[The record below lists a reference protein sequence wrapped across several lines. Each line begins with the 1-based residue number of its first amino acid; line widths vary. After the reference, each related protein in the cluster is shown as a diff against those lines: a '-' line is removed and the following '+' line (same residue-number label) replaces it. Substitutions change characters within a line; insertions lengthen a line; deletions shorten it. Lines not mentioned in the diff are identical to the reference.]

1 MTPFSRLI
9 GATLLIGSVHLS
21 ATGLSLPAALEIL
34 DNNNLEIKSAA
45 YDVQSAQSDTYI
57 AKGYNF
63 GSLDLTQNF
72 VRSNDAGNAF
82 GFKLASRE
90 ATFGDFG
97 FNEFLA
103 PMGQA
108 LLGASSGALTP
119 TDVQNMGSILAIQPK
134 DLNYPGYQ
142 NFYQTKLTYVLP
154 IFTGG
159 KLSAYG
165 DISEKM
171 EKIKQLD
178 SEQMKTEKRYEL
190 RKSYYDMALLQ
201 HSLDQMKTIH
211 KNISTLERTVEMMQ
225 QEGYAKKVDIL
236 EVEAKKA
243 NVERAITEM
252 EANKKL
258 LYHYI
263 SFLLNQEVNDIELPS
278 SDYPISSISEQE
290 VLANN
295 TDLKKAH
302 EGLDIRDR
310 MVDLAYAPFLPQI
323 GAFAEASSADDTFG
337 GDFNDHKAYT
347 VGAKLT
353 WNLFNGATDK
363 NALEKARI
371 EKLKTATQ
379 VELAKKGIALQYD
392 KIRTEIDSLNAQV
405 KSLEKEL
412 ELAEAIYKNYE
423 GRYHEH
429 LASMSDVIIKQSQ
442 QIEKVL
448 NLQMVKNQRNER
460 VFALEKLS
468 NGVK

>member
-1 MTPFSRLI
+1 MTAFSRVFS
-9 GATLLIGSVHLS
+9 ATLLIGSAHLMG
-21 ATGLSLPAALEIL
+21 AGLSLPAALEIL
-34 DNNNLEIKSAA
+34 ENNNLEIKTAA
-45 YDVQSAQSDTYI
+45 LDVQSAHSDTWI

-63 GSLDLTQNF
+63 GSLDLTQSAL
-72 VRSNDAGNAF
+72 RSNEAGNVF
-82 GFKLASRE
+82 GFKLSSRQ
-90 ATFGDFG
+90 ADFGDFG

-108 LLGASSGALTP
+108 LLGASAGALTP
-119 TDVQNMGSILAIQPK
+119 SDVQNMNSILKIQPK

-142 NFYQTKLTYVLP
+142 NYYQSKLTYMLP

-165 DISEKM
+165 DIAEKM
-171 EKIKQLD
+171 EQIKKLD
-178 SEQMKTEKRYEL
+178 SDQMKTEKRYEL

-201 HSLDQMKTIH
+201 HSIDQMKTIH
-211 KNISTLERTVEMMQ
+211 KNISTLERTTQMML
-225 QEGYAKKVDIL
+225 QEGYAKKVDLL

-243 NVERAITEM
+243 NVERSVTEM

-258 LYHYI
+258 LYHYL
-263 SFLLNQEVNDIELPS
+263 SFLLNENITDIELPA
-278 SDYPISSISEQE
+278 SDYPASGISEDD

-302 EGLDIRDR
+302 EGLEIRDR

-323 GAFAEASSADDTFG
+323 GAFAEASSADDTFL

-347 VGAKLT
+347 VGAKLS
-353 WNLFNGATDK
+353 WNLFNGGVDK
-363 NALEKARI
+363 NSLEKARI
-371 EKLKTATQ
+371 EKLKTTTQ

-392 KIRTEIDSLNAQV
+392 KIRTEIESLNSQV
-405 KSLEKEL
+405 SSLEKEL

-460 VFALEKLS
+460 IFALEKLS